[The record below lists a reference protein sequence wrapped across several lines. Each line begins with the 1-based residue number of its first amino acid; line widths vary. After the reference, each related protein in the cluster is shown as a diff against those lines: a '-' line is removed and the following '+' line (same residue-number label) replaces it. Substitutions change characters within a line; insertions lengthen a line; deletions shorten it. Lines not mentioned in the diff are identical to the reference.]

1 MCVSVG
7 GCGRRCVSVCKCGRM
22 WEGVGVCVS
31 VVGFG
36 RMWESLGRCWRVLE
50 GVGGFGR
57 VWEGE
62 RVCRQS
68 LLHVCSFILCVCVG
82 GGEGVRTSQ
91 GCAGGGGW
99 VYFKMSP
106 STCMPEG
113 SHCMPEGSLPVVESS
128 VNVQCTSK
136 AL

>member
-1 MCVSVG
+1 MSVCE
-7 GCGRRCVSVCKCGRM
+7 CGR
-22 WEGVGVCVS
+22 VCVG

-36 RMWESLGRCWRVLE
+36 REWE
-50 GVGGFGR
+50 GVRGCG
-57 VWEGE
+57 GE
-62 RVCRQS
+62 RECVGS
-68 LLHVCSFILCVCVG
+68 LCCMCAPSFYVCVG

-99 VYFKMSP
+99 VYFRMSP

-113 SHCMPEGSLPVVESS
+113 SHCMPEASLTVVESS